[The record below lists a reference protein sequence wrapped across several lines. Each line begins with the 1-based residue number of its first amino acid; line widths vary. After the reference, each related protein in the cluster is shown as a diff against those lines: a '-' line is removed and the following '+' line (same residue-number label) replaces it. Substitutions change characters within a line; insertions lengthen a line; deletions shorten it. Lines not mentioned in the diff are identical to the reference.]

1 MSAGNLSELI
11 ASLEYG
17 TKLHISVV
25 FLDRYGNRQTQLPF
39 HQQIH
44 KCPMCDLA
52 KTTPAGYSAC
62 VRCRNTVLKW
72 VIRRKKALC
81 GLCAKGVFEYCHP
94 VLRGTEV
101 AAVVFIGNILTEDPR
116 QKARLRKHFQNPPLE
131 TMEKSFSAAGCR
143 QTAVLVENYIHFLL
157 DRYGESCEAPA
168 NALIGNIKNYL
179 QEMLLTD
186 FSIGDI
192 AAVFNYN
199 PKYLGRLF
207 KTETGY
213 TIREYSNVLKIERA
227 KGLLARQ
234 TRSISDI
241 SSLSGYNNLTH
252 FNRVFKK
259 VTGQSPQEYRKASG
273 ATVGGEGLGKEKTRF
288 YEAQPKGELTQKLM
302 ELSAN
307 WEAENSTYGYR
318 KNAPEDIAGNR
329 VFLAERDGR
338 ILGYLLG
345 HQAEAAHSSSIM
357 EAGTPCFEIEELYVV
372 PDHRSE
378 GLGRLLFGYAEQTVA
393 AEGIGYLMLTTATKD
408 YKRVLK
414 FYIEEKGM
422 KLWSARLFKKI
433 YGDSF

>member
-1 MSAGNLSELI
+1 MTAGNLSEMI
-11 ASLEYG
+11 AALEYG
-17 TKLHISVV
+17 TKVHISVV
-25 FLDRYGNRQTQLPF
+25 FLDRYGNVQTQLPF

-44 KCPMCDLA
+44 KCPICDLA
-52 KTTPAGYSAC
+52 KASPEGYAGC

-72 VIRRKKALC
+72 VIGRKKALC
-81 GLCAKGVFEYCHP
+81 GLCAKGVYEYCHP
-94 VLRGTEV
+94 VLLGTEV
-101 AAVVFIGNILTEDPR
+101 AAVVFIGNILTEDPW
-116 QKARLRKHFQNPPLE
+116 QKERLQKHFQNPPLD
-131 TMEKSFSAAGCR
+131 TMEKSFSAARCR

-168 NALIGNIKNYL
+168 NSLIGNIKNYL

-192 AAVFNYN
+192 ATVFNYN

-207 KTETGY
+207 KSKTGY
-213 TIREYSNVLKIERA
+213 TLKEYSNVLKIERA

-234 TRSISDI
+234 DRSISDI
-241 SSLSGYNNLTH
+241 SSLAGYNNLTH

-273 ATVGGEGLGKEKTRF
+273 TAVTGEGLWKEKTRF
-288 YEAQPKGELTQKLM
+288 YEAQLNGELTQKLI

-307 WEAENSTYGYR
+307 WEAENSSYGYSR
-318 KNAPEDIAGNR
+318 NDPGDIAGNR
-329 VFLAERDGR
+329 IFLAERGSR

-345 HQAEAAHSSSIM
+345 HTTKAAHSSSIM
-357 EAGTPCFEIEELYVV
+357 GEGTACFEIKELYVV

-378 GLGRLLFGYAEQTVA
+378 GIGRLLFGYAEQTVA
-393 AEGIGYLMLTTATKD
+393 SEGIGYLMLSTATKD
-408 YKRVLK
+408 YKRILK

-422 KLWSARLFKKI
+422 QFWSARLFKRL
-433 YGDSF
+433 

>member
-1 MSAGNLSELI
+1 MTVGNLSEMI
-11 ASLEYG
+11 AALEYG
-17 TKLHISVV
+17 TKVHISVV
-25 FLDRYGNRQTQLPF
+25 FLDRYGNGQTRLPF

-52 KTTPAGYSAC
+52 KASPEGYAGC

-72 VIRRKKALC
+72 VIRRRKALC
-81 GLCAKGVFEYCHP
+81 GLCAKGVYEYCHP

-116 QKARLRKHFQNPPLE
+116 QKERLRKHFQNPPLE
-131 TMEKSFSAAGCR
+131 TMEKSFSAAKCR
-143 QTAVLVENYIHFLL
+143 QTAALVENYIHFLL

-186 FSIGDI
+186 FSMEDI

-207 KTETGY
+207 KSKTGY

-234 TRSISDI
+234 SRSISDI

-252 FNRVFKK
+252 FNRVFKQ

-273 ATVGGEGLGKEKTRF
+273 VAAAGEGLWKEKTRF
-288 YEAQPKGELTQKLM
+288 YEAQLNGELTQKLM

-307 WEAENSTYGYR
+307 WEGENSTYGYR
-318 KNAPEDIAGNR
+318 RNEPGDIAGSR
-329 VFLAERDGR
+329 IFLAEQGGR

-345 HQAEAAHSSSIM
+345 HRAEATHSSSIM
-357 EAGTPCFEIEELYVV
+357 GEGTAYFEIEELYVV

-378 GLGRLLFGYAEQTVA
+378 GIGRLLFGCAEQTVA
-393 AEGIGYLMLTTATKD
+393 SEGIGYLMLTTATKD

-422 KLWSARLFKKI
+422 AFWSARLYKKL
-433 YGDSF
+433 F